1 MANPK
6 RVKRAILE
14 IVENQLRDNEP
25 PETRQALKR
34 LLALGYSRQEAVEM
48 IAAAVASEIWHILH
62 EKERYG
68 AERYKAAL
76 NQIG

>member
-1 MANPK
+1 MANPR

-25 PETRQALKR
+25 PETQQTLKR
-34 LLALGYSRQEAVEM
+34 LLSVGYSRQEAVEM
-48 IAAAVASEIWHILH
+48 IGSAVASEIWYVLH
-62 EKERYG
+62 EKQQYD

-76 NQIG
+76 NKLD

>member
-1 MANPK
+1 MANPR

-14 IVENQLRDNEP
+14 VVENQLRDNEP

-34 LLALGYSRQEAVEM
+34 LLAAGYSRQEAVEM
-48 IAAAVASEIWHILH
+48 IGTAVVSEIWHIVH
-62 EKERYG
+62 EKERYD

-76 NQIG
+76 DKMG